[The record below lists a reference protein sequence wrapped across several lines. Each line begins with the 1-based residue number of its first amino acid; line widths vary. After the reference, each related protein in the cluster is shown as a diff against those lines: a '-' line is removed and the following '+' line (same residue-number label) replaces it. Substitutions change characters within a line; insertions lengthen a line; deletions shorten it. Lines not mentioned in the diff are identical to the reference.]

1 MFGEKLTFSGGLS
14 RETPYIRTALKNA
27 VSGSTGLGPNATPEQ
42 MVSFCRLA
50 AQAFEAT
57 YFQKTQAMGNMLVR
71 SDKLTARL
79 TKDTKL
85 RTAWAGYVARANL
98 YCCNDLFASSTP
110 MLDAVDEGFI
120 GTALS
125 GYDREKELHQ
135 KMVVGLTGNLDI
147 DLKTNFVA
155 RKAARVHL
163 QNFLNIMNW
172 LYGYAGFVMELN
184 LSYGFIGAA
193 FLPRVETTED
203 GLGAFFDEICQVG
216 NGAKDFMTQP
226 RQECIL
232 AIKAD
237 VDSWIK
243 AVTLPASIVA
253 PDGTKTSSIL
263 PGTASFC
270 TEAVVQDWNQF
281 AVQFDHILG
290 DRNRMPIES
299 GGTVLSLSRTE
310 ADRLQ
315 MGLKQNAMISA
326 ERQSM
331 RVSAAGGVE
340 AAKDKAYIRKLEK
353 RLSQAGP
360 PATPKKSGR
369 EREIPD
375 GMVLVDSKELETLR
389 RKNGKLEQSLAKAES
404 DAAHTQR
411 HEDELEAARKEI
423 AALSAKVAE
432 QDAEIQS
439 MAEAMLAQGA
449 TEAEGEP
456 DINNLDTSIFDNL
469 NILCVGGHPS
479 FLQGL
484 QQLHPNIRCVG
495 TKRPADS
502 TILHADVVWLQTNCM
517 SHDNFIPVV
526 TLCRQYGVPL
536 RFFKCAGHIP
546 CRVQMVQ
553 ETKAMLEAQLL
564 SPATATKS

>member
-1 MFGEKLTFSGGLS
+1 MISEGYVFLGGQTRRAPFIGS
-14 RETPYIRTALKNA
+14 ALK
-27 VSGSTGLGPNATPEQ
+27 GSTSHNIGLGPNATPER
-42 MVSFCRLA
+42 MTSFCRIA
-50 AQAFEAT
+50 AQAFELT
-57 YFQKTQAMGNMLVR
+57 YFKKTQAMGEMLVR
-71 SDKLTARL
+71 SSKLTDRL
-79 TKDTKL
+79 DKDSKL
-85 RTAWAGYVARANL
+85 RAAWAGYVGRVNFL
-98 YCCNDLFASSTP
+98 CGNDLFFTSAPMFDCIGDDSFSS
-110 MLDAVDEGFI
+110 
-120 GTALS
+120 ALE
-125 GYDREKELHQ
+125 GYDKEKELHQ
-135 KMVVGLTGNLDI
+135 KMIVGLSGNLDV
-147 DLKTNFVA
+147 DLRTNFVA
-155 RKAARVHL
+155 RKAARVNM
-163 QNFLNIMNW
+163 QSYLNLMSW
-172 LYGYAGFVMELN
+172 LYSFAGFMVEAN
-184 LSYGFIGAA
+184 LLHGFLGSA
-193 FLPRVETTED
+193 FLPRIETTEE
-203 GLGAFFDEICQVG
+203 GLGKFFDEISQVERG
-216 NGAKDFMTQP
+216 TAEYMTRQ

-232 AIKAD
+232 AMKEDI
-237 VDSWIK
+237 DSWIK
-243 AVTLPASIVA
+243 AMTLPTSIIA
-253 PDGTKTSSIL
+253 PDGKRTSSIL
-263 PGTASFC
+263 PGTASYSIEP
-270 TEAVVQDWNQF
+270 TVQDWTQF
-281 AVQFDHILG
+281 AVQFDRILG
-290 DRNRMPIES
+290 DRNRMPIDATGS
-299 GGTVLSLSRTE
+299 VLPLSRTE
-310 ADRLQ
+310 ADCLSVGLQ
-315 MGLKQNAMISA
+315 QTALISA
-326 ERQSM
+326 ERQSLKEA
-331 RVSAAGGVE
+331 VAAE
-340 AAKDKAYIRKLEK
+340 TENAKVRAYVRKLEK
-353 RLSQAGP
+353 RLSQASKK
-360 PATPKKSGR
+360 PADAKSNKR
-369 EREIPD
+369 RDVPD
-375 GMVLVDSKELETLR
+375 GMVLVEQEELDALR

-449 TEAEGEP
+449 AEAEGEP

-564 SPATATKS
+564 RSAIATKS